1 MNIGTYAI
9 PLACAMVLASAASA
23 QDIVPTGDET
33 FAKWGDSAGWS
44 IYIDEPRKS
53 CLMQKFNGTD
63 AIVQIGL
70 SENKKLAY
78 LGVFG
83 KVEPAVR
90 ETHKNARTVIMIDD
104 AQFEGKLRRFN
115 KSDAEFHGAYVTTK
129 DMDLAENV
137 IASAQTARE
146 AIVLSDSQLDFS
158 VDLTGSAEAL
168 NAAKQCLA
176 EQAG

>member
-1 MNIGTYAI
+1 MTHTAVQAGAYLHHIAYESANPKA
-9 PLACAMVLASAASA
+9 LAEFYSRAMDMELVHESAEAYRCEGPRRRMVV
-23 QDIVPTGDET
+23 VPG
-33 FAKWGDSAGWS
+33 
-44 IYIDEPRKS
+44 
-53 CLMQKFNGTD
+53 
-63 AIVQIGL
+63 
-70 SENKKLAY
+70 ENKKLAY